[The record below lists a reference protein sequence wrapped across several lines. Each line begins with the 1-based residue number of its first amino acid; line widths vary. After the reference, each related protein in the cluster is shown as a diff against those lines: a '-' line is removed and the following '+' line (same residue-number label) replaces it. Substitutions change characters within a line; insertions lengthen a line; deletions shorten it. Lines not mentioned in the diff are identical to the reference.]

1 MATIDL
7 GAIRFNWRGAYANGT
22 AYVANDVV
30 SSGGS
35 SYMCILASTGN
46 AVSNATYWSIMSSA
60 GTDGTDVGT
69 TITTQG
75 DLLYRD
81 GSGLQRLAKG
91 TGFQVLRMNTGA
103 TAPEWAAGVGL
114 DTAQNWTKGQR
125 GEITALTSSATITP
139 DMADSNNFSVTLAHN
154 ATLANPTNLTAGQSG
169 SIFITQDGTGSRT
182 LAYGTQWDF
191 VGGTAPT
198 LTTTAAAIDRLD
210 YVVRTTSSIH
220 TVASLALS

>member
-7 GAIRFNWRGAYANGT
+7 GAIRFNWRGAYNNGT

-60 GTDGTDVGT
+60 GTDGTDVAA

-81 GSGLQRLAKG
+81 GSGPARLAKG

-103 TAPEWAAGVGL
+103 TAPEWAVGVGL
-114 DTAQNWTKGQR
+114 DTVQDWTKGQS
-125 GEITALTSSATITP
+125 GQITALSQADPLLINF
-139 DMADSNNFSVTLAHN
+139 ADSNNFSHTLTAN
-154 ATLANPTNLTAGQSG
+154 TTLDNPSNLVAGQSG
-169 SIFITQDGTGSRT
+169 SIFITQDGTGGRT
-182 LAYGTQWDF
+182 LAYASKWDF

-198 LTTTAAAIDRLD
+198 LTTTAAAVDRID
-210 YVVRTTSSIH
+210 YVVRTTGSIH
-220 TVASLALS
+220 AVVSLALS